1 MKKHFYLV
9 FSLLVAAIFVG
20 TAAAQ
25 ADTSPARTPDVPFVP
40 TPHPVVEAMLKLG
53 EVKAS
58 DHLYDLGSGDG
69 RIVIAAAKNH
79 GTKGVGVDLNPILV
93 EDATRNAK
101 DAGVSDKATFKTGDI
116 FEFDF
121 FDATV
126 VTLYLLP
133 DINLKLRPIL
143 WEKLKPGTRIVSHAF
158 MMGGWEPEKTENVNG
173 SRVFLWRVPSKAEQ
187 KKITA
192 AESKP

>member
-1 MKKHFYLV
+1 MRKPFYLIV
-9 FSLLVAAIFVG
+9 SLLLAVTYASMAS
-20 TAAAQ
+20 AQ
-25 ADTSPARTPDVPFVP
+25 DSTSPARTPDVPFVP
-40 TPHPVVEAMLKLG
+40 TPHPVVEAMLTLG
-53 EVKAS
+53 EVKAT
-58 DHLYDLGSGDG
+58 DRLYDLGSGDG
-69 RIVIAAAKNH
+69 RIVIAAARTF
-79 GTKGVGVDLNPILV
+79 GTKGVGVDLNPVLV

-158 MMGGWEPEKTENVNG
+158 LMGDWQPEKSKNVNG
-173 SRVFLWRVPSKAEQ
+173 SRIYLWRVPSKAEQ
-187 KKITA
+187 KKIA
-192 AESKP
+192 GAEAKP